1 MGEAEDV
8 VAALPAVG
16 CNYFTA
22 FFMLRHRLAGSGL
35 ATLESEREGG
45 CLTFSFI
52 AQSFAIIFYLLA
64 ALLLLPPLLL
74 RNVDSLLPG
83 CLQLS
88 RQRSSGWL
96 PVFPACLP
104 SSLFYCLK

>member
-1 MGEAEDV
+1 MEEAED
-8 VAALPAVG
+8 VG

-22 FFMLRHRLAGSGL
+22 FFMLRHRLAGGGV
-35 ATLESEREGG
+35 ATLEREW
-45 CLTFSFI
+45 LTFSFI

-64 ALLLLPPLLL
+64 ALLLLL

-96 PVFPACLP
+96 PVFPACLAFFIAR
-104 SSLFYCLK
+104 SSCRKIANGK